1 MLVLVPV
8 SVSVLGR
15 QIGGEYGVF
24 LRRTTWPSAARD
36 LGVDAGAL
44 VDRVSELASVAPDA
58 IADAVSAPDIVTLDR
73 GLPVKLLDLVAD
85 GAARCREL
93 LKPATSTT

>member
-1 MLVLVPV
+1 VL
-8 SVSVLGR
+8 R
-15 QIGGEYGVF
+15 E
-24 LRRTTWPSAARD
+24 TSALMPARWCR
-36 LGVDAGAL
+36 
-44 VDRVSELASVAPDA
+44 RVSELASVAPDA

>member
-1 MLVLVPV
+1 LLVLVPV
-8 SVSVLGR
+8 SVPVLGR

-44 VDRVSELASVAPDA
+44 VDRERSASVAPDA
-58 IADAVSAPDIVTLDR
+58 IADAVSAPDIVALDR